1 MKRTLSTVLIAAFA
15 VIVALSAPQSA
26 KACTSAIFT
35 GKCTPDGRPLLWKHR
50 DTGSLENRIEYF
62 AAGKDRKYS
71 FIGLVNSLKDESDV
85 WTGTNEVG
93 FSIMNTASYNL
104 QEKKA
109 NIEDQEGVVM
119 YQALGCCK
127 TLADFEKLLDKMK
140 KPLGV
145 EANFGV
151 IDAEGGAAYY
161 EVNNYKWT
169 KIDVNDPKIAP
180 EGFLVYTNHSYTG
193 ELNEGSGYI
202 RYATA
207 NNIVYKRW
215 IQGGEF
221 TPQWI
226 FNNLSRSYYNSL
238 LDLDLAQTPE
248 AVPSGWFIDQDF
260 IPRRSTSAS
269 IVVKGV
275 KPGENPELTV
285 MWTILGYPPCG
296 VAVPLF
302 AKAGAKQPA
311 VMMKSEDSKTCK
323 MDEECL
329 ARRAQVFSNKRS
341 NAKNYF
347 NFGLAMHYMHA
358 LAPAENIN
366 FFNTEAFMDKQYEK
380 GTIDPEDLQYLYGT
394 LKFGEIVK

>member
-1 MKRTLSTVLIAAFA
+1 MKRTVATLITAAFA
-15 VIVALSAPQSA
+15 VLFALSAPQSA

-50 DTGSLENRIEYF
+50 DTGALENRIEHF
-62 AAGKDRKYS
+62 PAGKERKYS
-71 FIGLVNSLKDESDV
+71 FIGLVNSLKNENDV

-109 NIEDQEGVVM
+109 EVEDREGAVM
-119 YQALGCCK
+119 YEALGSCK
-127 TLADFEKLLDKMK
+127 TLADFEKMLDKMK

-151 IDAEGGAAYY
+151 IDADGGAAYY

-169 KIDVNDPKIAP
+169 KIDVNDPKVAP
-180 EGFLVYTNHSYTG
+180 EGFLVYTNHSFTG
-193 ELNEGSGYI
+193 RINKGSGYI
-202 RYATA
+202 RYANA
-207 NNIVYKRW
+207 NSIVYQQW
-215 IQGGEF
+215 IRGGEF
-221 TPQWI
+221 TPKWI
-226 FNNLSRSYYNSL
+226 FDNLSRSYYNSL
-238 LDLDLAQTPE
+238 LDLDLAKTPE

-302 AKAGAKQPA
+302 EKAGANQPA
-311 VMMKSEDSKTCK
+311 VMMKSGESKTCK
-323 MDEECL
+323 MDDECL
-329 ARRAQVFSNKRS
+329 ERRSKVFSNKRS

-347 NFGLAMHYMHA
+347 NFRLAMSYIEQ
-358 LAPAENIN
+358 LAPVEEFN
-366 FFNTEAFMDKQYEK
+366 FLNTEAFMEQQYSK
-380 GTIDPEDLQYLYGT
+380 GSINLEDLQYLYGT
-394 LKFGEIVK
+394 LKFGEIIK